1 MRLFDGEPMGQ
12 PCFDSVE
19 QQFEQ
24 AGTQSGQNPYDDGQ
38 QRHDLRTGEPFGKL
52 QETDVDT
59 FAPIRDRL
67 RCYAFEH
74 FGYLVCWLCA
84 LSLLLVLASLLGD
97 QLLVVEVVDPHGVAH
112 FAERLRGCC
121 PGMLRTFAQNFID
134 LFDAA
139 FVLLAAL
146 ADRLQRFVQHGDQEL
161 LDLHVAQPP
170 GGSAPSTRRA
180 RRNRAGIAENVP
192 GD

>member
-59 FAPIRDRL
+59 FAPIRDRQAN
-67 RCYAFEH
+67 RI
-74 FGYLVCWLCA
+74 
-84 LSLLLVLASLLGD
+84 
-97 QLLVVEVVDPHGVAH
+97 VADAEK
-112 FAERLRGCC
+112 AEREILE
-121 PGMLRTFAQNFID
+121 I
-134 LFDAA
+134 
-139 FVLLAAL
+139 V
-146 ADRLQRFVQHGDQEL
+146 E
-161 LDLHVAQPP
+161 
-170 GGSAPSTRRA
+170 SK
-180 RRNRAGIAENVP
+180 IK
-192 GD
+192 